1 MLGLSGAGQRRITD
15 MPTTTTMVKPKKVSY
30 KTILL
35 KKRDELLHS
44 MRGEPDALAIKQT
57 PDEVEFAVKT
67 AEQDVSAV
75 TADLRS
81 QMLREVE
88 SAIGRVNRGSYGV
101 CESCGEEI
109 SQARL
114 KAIPWARCCVT
125 CQELASRN

>member
-1 MLGLSGAGQRRITD
+1 
-15 MPTTTTMVKPKKVSY
+15 MPTTTTTMVKPRKVSY
-30 KTILL
+30 KAVLL

-44 MRGEPDALAIKQT
+44 MRSEPDALAIKQT

-88 SAIGRVNRGSYGV
+88 SALTRVNRGSYGV
-101 CESCGEEI
+101 CEACGEDI
-109 SQARL
+109 SPARL
-114 KAIPWARCCVT
+114 KAIPWARCCLT